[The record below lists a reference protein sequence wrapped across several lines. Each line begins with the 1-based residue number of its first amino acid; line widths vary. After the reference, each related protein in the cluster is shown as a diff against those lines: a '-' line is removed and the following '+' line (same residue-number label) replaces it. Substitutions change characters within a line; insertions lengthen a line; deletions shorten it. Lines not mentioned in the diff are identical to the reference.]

1 MGGTRCF
8 HSRPVDS
15 GSLVIWSYQ
24 RRHAGAEVT
33 IHIHILYINVTLTIF
48 ISCTLFCT
56 FCCWNECCRFLLFWP
71 FEPWIHIKLYTHLHP
86 MVSRYSMLW
95 KLTVIITYHTAYVC
109 LSTVVRF
116 IILVLVNICQFSSLS
131 VQNAVCLHP
140 LRLEPVAEL
149 VISQNLR
156 PLAKLFKQATGSQL
170 VGKTDILQVLISG
183 RRVLLLKTFFPRP
196 PEVVLFWLSRLFQ
209 VRSLN
214 LQHCHSFSRSRPC
227 FCVSK
232 SNALNNAE
240 AMNGVCFGRDV
251 ASHSSCGMK
260 SHIARNIVAVYS
272 RMCLLMNYHVHLAR
286 WLTMDYISSLM

>member
-1 MGGTRCF
+1 MKIYGYHNISYRVRLLIYGGAFHHPSPGKYTSVFKSVSTKRSLFTSFKTR
-8 HSRPVDS
+8 
-15 GSLVIWSYQ
+15 
-24 RRHAGAEVT
+24 A
-33 IHIHILYINVTLTIF
+33 
-48 ISCTLFCT
+48 
-56 FCCWNECCRFLLFWP
+56 CCWTCYIT
-71 FEPWIHIKLYTHLHP
+71 EPQTLSQTFQASKGKSASWKDRHPTSFDIWKKSPPPKNLYL
-86 MVSRYSMLW
+86 
-95 KLTVIITYHTAYVC
+95 
-109 LSTVVRF
+109 
-116 IILVLVNICQFSSLS
+116 
-131 VQNAVCLHP
+131 
-140 LRLEPVAEL
+140 
-149 VISQNLR
+149 
-156 PLAKLFKQATGSQL
+156 
-170 VGKTDILQVLISG
+170 
-183 RRVLLLKTFFPRP
+183 RP